1 MRTMKIAALGLTFGL
16 LAAGCAGTGERS
28 ATPQANVA
36 PANVTGTWEGTFI
49 SPSRGSVPVVLT
61 VEQNG
66 TNVTGKLDDM
76 SSGYGGNI
84 QGVVKGNDLSWKVLS
99 GSGGGELAVKGNEI
113 TGTARDAYGTARM
126 VLRRRQ

>member
-1 MRTMKIAALGLTFGL
+1 MKIAATGLVLGL
-16 LAAGCAGTGERS
+16 LAAGCADKDERS

-36 PANVTGTWEGTFI
+36 PANVTGTWDGTFI
-49 SPSRGSVPVVLT
+49 SPSRGIVPVVLT

-66 TNVTGKLDDM
+66 TNVTGKLEGM